1 MDDNLT
7 LEDQPRRRWRFLP
20 SFSAGGKRRRI
31 ALWVLA
37 PSSCCSS
44 CSTTRSA
51 RSSSTTSTTIPTSR
65 RRRSSPMP
73 AARSPWPPPSS
84 TARCASIPGRPTIP
98 GSCPGA
104 VLDNM
109 PNYQQGIIQ
118 ALRRFT
124 LEMTDQIGR
133 ARGSSQADP
142 DLERARSSLNYA
154 TTSGSGTSAS
164 PCFPTATSP
173 QQYKAAEEALLS
185 YNKRLAAGTAVFDR
199 RADNLLATLDR
210 IAKDLGSSS
219 AALEQQ
225 IEQHSGDWFDFQADD
240 RFYRTKGELYAYALL
255 LRDLGNDFEPVIKER
270 GLQTVWANM
279 IENPVPGGRAA
290 ALGRHQRRARQPGHA
305 EPPGGAGLLPAA
317 RARPD
322 VRDHGH
328 PHEIGAWE
336 LSSCEFRLCKLAAG
350 TPPRRGGPDPTR
362 SAREP
367 PDEPARL
374 RSRPCRSTCRSP
386 RSP

>member
-20 SFSAGGKRRRI
+20 SFNAGGKRRRI
-31 ALWVLA
+31 ALWSVAVVLLVILLYYPVGAFIVDNIDDDPSFA
-37 PSSCCSS
+37 P
-44 CSTTRSA
+44 A
-51 RSSSTTSTTIPTSR
+51 QVEPNASR
-65 RRRSSPMP
+65 TVAMAVALIDREVRQHSWP
-73 AARSPWPPPSS
+73 ANHPWFL
-84 TARCASIPGRPTIP
+84 
-98 GSCPGA
+98 PGA

-142 DLERARSSLNYA
+142 DLERARSLLNYA
-154 TTSGSGTSAS
+154 SDVWVWDISVSI
-164 PCFPTATSP
+164 FPTATSP

-210 IAKDLGSSS
+210 IAKDVGSSS

-225 IEQHSGDWFDFQADD
+225 IEQHSGDWLDFQADD

-255 LRDLGNDFEPVIKER
+255 LRELGKDFDPVIKER

-279 IENPVPGGRAA
+279 IENLVTAA
-290 ALGRHQRRARQPGHA
+290 ALHPWVVVNGAPDSQAMPSHLAGQGFFLLRARAQMY
-305 EPPGGAGLLPAA
+305 
-317 RARPD
+317 
-322 VRDHGH
+322 
-328 PHEIGAWE
+328 EIMDI
-336 LSSCEFRLCKLAAG
+336 LTK
-350 TPPRRGGPDPTR
+350 
-362 SAREP
+362 
-367 PDEPARL
+367 
-374 RSRPCRSTCRSP
+374 
-386 RSP
+386 

>member
-7 LEDQPRRRWRFLP
+7 LDDQPRRRWRFLP

-31 ALWVLA
+31 VLWSLAVLLLLTLLYYPVGALIVDNIDDDPNFA
-37 PSSCCSS
+37 P
-44 CSTTRSA
+44 A
-51 RSSSTTSTTIPTSR
+51 QVEPNASR
-65 RRRSSPMP
+65 AVAVAADLIGREVRQHSWP
-73 AARSPWPPPSS
+73 ANHPWFL
-84 TARCASIPGRPTIP
+84 
-98 GSCPGA
+98 PGA

-142 DLERARSSLNYA
+142 DLERARSLLNYA
-154 TTSGSGTSAS
+154 SDVWVWDISVSI
-164 PCFPTATSP
+164 FPTATSP
-173 QQYKAAEEALLS
+173 QQYKAGQEALLS

-240 RFYRTKGELYAYALL
+240 RFYRTKGEIYCYALL
-255 LRDLGNDFEPVIKER
+255 LRELGKDFDPVIKER
-270 GLQTVWANM
+270 GLQTVWTNM
-279 IENPVPGGRAA
+279 IDNLFTAA
-290 ALGRHQRRARQPGHA
+290 ELHPWVVINGAPDSQILPSHLAAQGFFLLRARAQIY
-305 EPPGGAGLLPAA
+305 
-317 RARPD
+317 
-322 VRDHGH
+322 
-328 PHEIGAWE
+328 EITDI
-336 LSSCEFRLCKLAAG
+336 LTK
-350 TPPRRGGPDPTR
+350 
-362 SAREP
+362 
-367 PDEPARL
+367 
-374 RSRPCRSTCRSP
+374 
-386 RSP
+386 